1 MQRIVSLLPSLTEIV
16 CALGLEERL
25 VGRSHECDFP
35 PSVAR
40 LPACTEPRF
49 EPEGTSRQIDDRVK
63 ALVRDG
69 LSVYRVDP
77 ERLRALAPDAI
88 LTQDHCQVCAA
99 SLADVEEAVAAWLGQ
114 RPRLVSVRP
123 VTLGDVFQDV
133 QAIAAALGVAAGG
146 RALVSALTDRVSA
159 LGEAAGRLGSRPR
172 VACLEWL
179 DPLMGAGN
187 WMPELVAI
195 AGGKP
200 VFGSAGEHS
209 PWLSFDEL
217 AAADPEVIVVVPC
230 GFDLSRTRRELHLLT
245 GRAGFEQLAA
255 AKAGRVF
262 LVDGH
267 QYMNRPGPRLVES
280 LEILAEILHPEHF
293 VFGHAGR
300 GFERLAARHAGT
312 AAAP

>member
-1 MQRIVSLLPSLTEIV
+1 VRRIVSLLPSLTEIV

-49 EPEGTSRQIDDRVK
+49 EPEGSSRQIDDRVK

-77 ERLRALAPDAI
+77 ERLRELAPDAI
-88 LTQDHCQVCAA
+88 LTQDQCKVCAA

-114 RPRLVSVRP
+114 RPRLISVRP
-123 VTLGDVFQDV
+123 ATLGDVFQDV
-133 QAIAAALGVAAGG
+133 QAIAEALGVAAGG

-159 LGEAAGRLGSRPR
+159 LGEAAGRLAPRPR

-187 WMPELVAI
+187 WMPELVAL
-195 AGGKP
+195 AGGKA
-200 VFGSAGEHS
+200 VFGAAGEHS
-209 PWLSFDEL
+209 PWLAFEEL
-217 AAADPEVIVVVPC
+217 AAADPEVIVLMPC
-230 GFDLSRTRRELHLLT
+230 GFDLSRTRRELHLLVEHP
-245 GRAGFEQLAA
+245 GFEALAA
-255 AKAGRVF
+255 ARAGRVF

-267 QYMNRPGPRLVES
+267 QYMNRPGPRLVAS

-293 VFGHAGR
+293 AFGHAGS
-300 GFERLAARHAGT
+300 GFERLRAPRAGAT
-312 AAAP
+312 AS